1 LSVEVQAQ
9 PTKTFIPRLA
19 YYLALLYGGQLREG
33 DGFENLCHAYAI
45 AITKFRQFPEHDQM
59 QSVFRFQEATC
70 GMILG
75 QPLMEMHFVELP
87 KYMAGRERRLQTRG
101 WAPPGKM
108 VEYPWARRTLRSG
121 GTPSRRT
128 RRGGGT
134 THGRQRA

>member
-1 LSVEVQAQ
+1 MSVEVQAK
-9 PTKTFIPRLA
+9 PTKSFIPRLV

-87 KYMAGRERRLQTRG
+87 KYMAGRERRLQTRS
-101 WAPPGKM
+101 WAPPWENG
-108 VEYPWARRTLRSG
+108 
-121 GTPSRRT
+121 
-128 RRGGGT
+128 
-134 THGRQRA
+134 